1 MTRQEEELTRMAGP
15 RVGRRFVLAGL
26 PLALAAPCRTA
37 LAQGSHFFR
46 IGTGSTGGTYFPI
59 GAILASAISN
69 PPGSRECDR
78 GGSCGVPGL
87 IAVAQST
94 SGSVENVRA
103 IGEGVLE
110 SGLSQADVAFWAFHG
125 RHTFAATGPIRNLR
139 AIANLYPEM
148 VHIVARRDGGILAVS
163 DLRGKR
169 VSLDR
174 EGSGTLVDAMLIL
187 EAYGLKPEDL
197 TIEHLEP
204 GPAADQLRD
213 GALDAFFF
221 VAGIPAA
228 AVTDLATTTP
238 VGLVPIAGPEADRL
252 RQIYPFFTANSIPA
266 GSYPGVYST
275 PTVSVGAQWLVSAA
289 VPEETVYGVTRALWH
304 PSTGKLLEAGHP
316 QGGHIRQE
324 TALDG
329 IGIPLHPGASRYYR
343 EAKLLP

>member
-1 MTRQEEELTRMAGP
+1 MTA
-15 RVGRRFVLAGL
+15 RRTLLAGL
-26 PLALAAPCRTA
+26 IALIAASA
-37 LAQGSHFFR
+37 WAQGSQFFR

-103 IGEGVLE
+103 LGAGTIE
-110 SGLSQADVAFWAFHG
+110 SALSQADVAFWAYHG
-125 RHTFAATGPIRNLR
+125 RHSFAESGPIKNLR

-148 VHIVARRDGGILAVS
+148 IHIVVRRDAGILTVR
-163 DLRGKR
+163 DLKGKR

-187 EAYGLKPEDL
+187 EAYGLKSEDL

-204 GPAADQLRD
+204 GPAADRLRD
-213 GALDAFFF
+213 GTLDAFFF
-221 VAGIPAA
+221 VAGVPAA
-228 AVTDLATTTP
+228 AITDLAATVP
-238 VGLVPIAGPEADRL
+238 IGLVPINGPESERL
-252 RQIYPFFTANSIPA
+252 RQTYPFFSTNYIPA
-266 GSYPGVYST
+266 GSYSGVYST
-275 PTVSVGAQWLVSAA
+275 PTVSVGAQWLVSAS

-304 PSTGKLLEAGHP
+304 PSTEKLLDAGHA
-316 QGGHIRQE
+316 QGKHIRKE

-329 IGIPLHPGASRYYR
+329 IGIPLHPGAIRYYR
-343 EAKLLP
+343 EVGLLP

>member
-1 MTRQEEELTRMAGP
+1 MAGP

-26 PLALAAPCRTA
+26 PLVLAASCRTA

-125 RHTFAATGPIRNLR
+125 RHTFADTGPIRNLR

-148 VHIVARRDGGILAVS
+148 VHIVARRDGGILAVR

-204 GPAADQLRD
+204 GPAADRLRD

-252 RQIYPFFTANSIPA
+252 RQTYPFFSANSIPA
-266 GSYPGVYST
+266 GSYPGGYST

-304 PSTGKLLEAGHP
+304 PSTGKLLQAGHP
-316 QGGHIRQE
+316 QGGHIQQE

-329 IGIPLHPGASRYYR
+329 IGIPLHPGAIRYYR